1 LEFTYDKP
9 GMYMFHAHKNEFTN
23 LGWMGMFNVQDK
35 ATLKATTTTTTSM
48 LQHAT
53 AEHTTKGNDNTFS
66 SSPFPFLQ

>member
-1 LEFTYDKP
+1 
-9 GMYMFHAHKNEFTN
+9 
-23 LGWMGMFNVQDK
+23 MGMFNVQDK
-35 ATLKATTTTTTSM
+35 ATLKATTTTTSM